1 METDIAVLST
11 SWECKM
17 KKVSPREHKK
27 KKIQTKVRPGYRWQ
41 DTVQALSGHTG
52 RM

>member
-27 KKIQTKVRPGYRWQ
+27 KKIQKLDQDIDAWQ
-41 DTVQALSGHTG
+41 DTLQALSGHTG